1 MSPESAPSAPPD
13 WDAPGRVRAGVSPGL
28 VGLAVAVTLGAIA
41 WGLVSL
47 PVGLAVAVVTAGAWS
62 VWVVTRGPSALKAI
76 DATRLDPEAEPR
88 FRNLV
93 AGAASDLGSEVPR
106 LWVIPSDRVNALVAW
121 QVGTHHLAVTEGALR
136 TLNRIELE
144 AVVAHSMVRIASGEA
159 RRATLALALGPLGR
173 SLVRVGPALD
183 VRTAALTRYPPALA
197 TALRRCEAVGDRDL
211 DPLWLVADGPT
222 HAGREDRAEALL
234 DL

>member
-1 MSPESAPSAPPD
+1 MSPVSAPSAPPD
-13 WDAPGRVRAGVSPGL
+13 WDAPERVRAGVAPGL
-28 VGLAVAVTLGAIA
+28 VGLAAAGTLGAIV
-41 WGLVSL
+41 WGLVSA
-47 PVGLAVAVVTAGAWS
+47 PGGLAVAVVTACVWS
-62 VWVVTRGPSALKAI
+62 AWVVTRGPFALKAI
-76 DATRLDPEAEPR
+76 DATRMEPDAEPR

-93 AGAASDLGSEVPR
+93 AGAAADLGTGVPQ
-106 LWVIPSDRVNALVAW
+106 LWVIPSGRVNALVAW
-121 QVGTHHLAVTEGALR
+121 QIGTHHLAVTEGALR
-136 TLNRIELE
+136 TLNRTELE

-197 TALRRCEAVGDRDL
+197 AALRRCEAVGDRDL
-211 DPLWLVADGPT
+211 EPLLLVAEGPT